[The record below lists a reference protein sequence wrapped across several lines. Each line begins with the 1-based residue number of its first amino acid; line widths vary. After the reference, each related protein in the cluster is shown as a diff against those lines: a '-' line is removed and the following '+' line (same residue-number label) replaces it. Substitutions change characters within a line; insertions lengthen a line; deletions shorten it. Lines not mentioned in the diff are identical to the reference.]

1 MQLGFAVVP
10 LVRFTGDPR
19 KMGRFANG
27 WLLSGIAWTI
37 AAVIIGLNAYLLAQT
52 AREWLAG

>member
-1 MQLGFAVVP
+1 VP

-27 WLLSGIAWTI
+27 WLVSGLAWTI
-37 AAVIIGLNAYLLAQT
+37 AAVIIVLNAYLLAHT